1 MKQKIGS
8 VALAWLFAGSVLT
21 GCATHQAPSAE
32 VQKTLAPSG
41 ELRVGVYQ
49 GSPTSIIGEPASG
62 QARGVGFDLGR
73 LMAGQLGVPF
83 HPVVFAKNADLLEAA
98 EAGKVDFVFTNATAA
113 RAKFLDFSPAVIYA
127 EKGYLVPA
135 NSRLTRF
142 DGVDQAG
149 VRIGASQGSST
160 VKELEPLL
168 KRASLVQVPS
178 LQKAAE
184 MLAAGQLDAFA
195 TNKAILFE
203 LADKV
208 PGARV
213 LDGYWGREQL
223 AVGIP
228 KGREKGNAFV
238 RQFVVDMQAGEHITR
253 AIARAGLRGA
263 VVAER
268 R

>member
-8 VALAWLFAGSVLT
+8 LALAWLLAGSVLT
-21 GCATHQAPSAE
+21 GCATQQAPSAE

-83 HPVVFAKNADLLEAA
+83 RPVVFAKNADLLEAA
-98 EAGKVDFVFTNATAA
+98 EAGKVDFVFTNATAV
-113 RAKFLDFSPAVIYA
+113 RAKFLDFSPHVIHA

-135 NSRLTRF
+135 SSRLTR
-142 DGVDQAG
+142 VDEVDRAG

-168 KRASLVQVPS
+168 KSASLVQVPS

-203 LADKV
+203 LADKT

-228 KGREKGNAFV
+228 KGREKGAAFL
-238 RQFVVDMQAGEHITR
+238 RQFVSDMKAGGQITR
-253 AIARAGLRGA
+253 AIERAGLRGA
-263 VVAER
+263 TAAEMQ
-268 R
+268 

>member
-1 MKQKIGS
+1 MTRKIWMAAS
-8 VALAWLFAGSVLT
+8 AWVFAALVLT
-21 GCATHQAPSAE
+21 GCATQQVPSAE

-41 ELRVGVYQ
+41 ELRVGLYQ

-83 HPVVFAKNADLLEAA
+83 RPVVFARNADLLEAA
-98 EAGKVDFVFTNATAA
+98 EAGQVDFVFTNATPA
-113 RAKFLDFSPAVIYA
+113 RAKFLHFSSHVIHT

-135 NSRLTRF
+135 NSRLTRT
-142 DGVDQAG
+142 DEVDRAG

-168 KRASLVQVPS
+168 KSASLVQVAS

-184 MLAAGQLDAFA
+184 MLAAGELDAFA

-203 LADKV
+203 LADKTA
-208 PGARV
+208 GSRV
-213 LDGYWGREQL
+213 LEGYWGREQL

-228 KGREKGNAFV
+228 KGREKGDAFL
-238 RQFVVDMQAGEHITR
+238 RQFVSDMKASGQITR
-253 AIARAGLRGA
+253 AIERAGLRGA
-263 VVAER
+263 TAAEQ
-268 R
+268 